1 MCDGAPDCDNAADE
15 EFTLCNPE
23 GRLLLILELKITI
36 IYWPHRG
43 AGDHR
48 DEGGGTWTTKI

>member
-23 GRLLLILELKITI
+23 GRLLLHVILELKITI
-36 IYWPHRG
+36 INFIGTRL
-43 AGDHR
+43 
-48 DEGGGTWTTKI
+48 EGYG